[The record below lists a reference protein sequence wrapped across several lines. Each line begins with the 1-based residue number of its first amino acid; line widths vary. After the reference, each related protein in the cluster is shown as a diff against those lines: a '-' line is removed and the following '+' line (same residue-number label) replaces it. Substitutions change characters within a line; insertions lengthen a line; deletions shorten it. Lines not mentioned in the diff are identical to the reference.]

1 MKKFTRRTAA
11 LLCTCALV
19 AETFGSTYASEI
31 LTQGTETVET
41 GTIEE
46 ESEIEVTATET
57 EETAETEEATT
68 ETEETTQATETE
80 ATEEVTETTED
91 TEVTE
96 TTEEVT
102 ETTEETETEEMT
114 EVTELTETTEEVT
127 ESIAETTESTEEFN
141 EDLNDP
147 DYLKILE
154 REENGE
160 VSSDIKYATG
170 IIHNSKFKNY
180 KKIDGIDVSKWQGD
194 IDWSSVK
201 DDDMKFAIVRL
212 GYRGSANGTLV
223 TDNYFE
229 ANIKGAKKAG
239 LGVGIYFFTQAITT
253 SEAEEEAEYVI
264 EKLSS
269 YNGYVSWPIYIDM
282 ETLSNSRLDNA
293 GLTSDQKTKI
303 CAAFCKKI
311 EEAGYSAG
319 VYSNGWYLNTQMD
332 AESLAANYDIWL
344 ANYTTQTSYSGTY
357 NMWQYTSTGS
367 VSGISGNVDM
377 NVAYVP
383 TKSVKPSGLVQ
394 TESTTNGIAISW
406 ERVTG
411 AEGYKV
417 YCYDTDGNEVTSKKV
432 TNNSCNFEGLEAE
445 SKYTCQ
451 VKAYWRPYWTDDTET
466 VIYGSKS
473 DTYEVY
479 TYIKPGQV
487 QNLTATSQK
496 VSSVSLSWKKLK
508 GATAYQ
514 VYQYDESAGKYVKI
528 ADEITKTT
536 YKAIDL
542 TAGTSYKFKVRGY
555 NKMNSSKKN
564 YGKYSAVLTV
574 YTAPEQV
581 KKVTFVEAGS
591 DYISLSWK
599 KQSDVSGY
607 RVYQYDTKGNL
618 LKKYD
623 TTKNKYSCTSVTAGT
638 TYRYQVRSFIE
649 QSDGTKLL
657 GEFSDTLELKTAP
670 GKTTKLSQSAAST
683 SSATITWKK
692 VTGTQKYR
700 VYLYD
705 ENTKKYKKAADTT
718 ATSYKLTGL
727 TAGKKYKVRVRAYNK
742 NGSVTQWGENSTT
755 LTVAVKPDKAKKLTQ
770 KSATED
776 SITVSFGKVK
786 NADSY
791 RIYLYDA
798 DGKQIKKADTT
809 KTTYTFK
816 KLTSGTYQFAV
827 KACAKSDSY
836 TAWGA
841 CTQKV
846 SINTKPGKVEALKQT
861 KASVDTATISWSK
874 VSGAKGYGVYL
885 YNEAKGKYE
894 KAATTSST
902 TYKLKK
908 LTTGTTYKVRVR
920 AYLKNGKTTVWGSY
934 TTLKVVTK
942 PGMVKKLKQSAV
954 TEDSITVSWKKV
966 NNVDGYKIYCYDAD
980 GTLVKSKK
988 TTDTEETF
996 EKLSA
1001 GTYTFK
1007 VRAYKKAGSYTAY
1020 GAMSEVI
1027 ESSIE

>member
-11 LLCTCALV
+11 LLCTCVLV

-201 DDDMKFAIVRL
+201 DDGMKFAIVRL
-212 GYRGSANGTLV
+212 GYRGSANGTLM

-357 NMWQYTSTGS
+357 NMWQYSSTGS

-383 TKSVKPSGLVQ
+383 TKPEKPSGLSQ
-394 TESTTNGIAISW
+394 TASTTDSITLSW
-406 ERVTG
+406 TSVTN
-411 AEGYKV
+411 ADGYRV
-417 YCYDTDGNEVTSKKV
+417 YCYDTDGNEVASKKV
-432 TNNSCNFEGLEAE
+432 TTNSYTFKNLDTGT
-445 SKYTCQ
+445 KYTCR
-451 VKAYWRPYWTDDTET
+451 VKAYWTESDDSLT
-466 VIYGSKS
+466 YGSKS
-473 DTYEVY
+473 DAYEVY
-479 TYIKPGQV
+479 TTPGQV
-487 QNLTATSQK
+487 KNLTATSQK
-496 VSSVSLSWKKLK
+496 VSSISLSWKKLK

-555 NKMNSSKKN
+555 NKINSNKKN

-581 KKVTFVEAGS
+581 KKATFVEAGS

-623 TTKNKYSCTSVTAGT
+623 TTKNKYSCTSVIAGT

-755 LTVAVKPDKAKKLTQ
+755 LIVAVKPDKAKKLTQ

>member
-11 LLCTCALV
+11 LLCTCILAT
-19 AETFGSTYASEI
+19 ETFGSTYASEI
-31 LTQGTETVET
+31 LTQGTETAET
-41 GTIEE
+41 EVIEE
-46 ESEIEVTATET
+46 ESEIEVAATETEEAAETEVTATET
-57 EETAETEEATT
+57 EEAAT
-68 ETEETTQATETE
+68 ETEETTQAAE
-80 ATEEVTETTED
+80 ATEEVTEST
-91 TEVTE
+91 
-96 TTEEVT
+96 EVT

-114 EVTELTETTEEVT
+114 EVTELTEATEEVT
-127 ESIAETTESTEEFN
+127 ESIVEATESTEEFN

-201 DDDMKFAIVRL
+201 DDGMKFAIVRL

-357 NMWQYTSTGS
+357 NMWQYSSTGS

-383 TKSVKPSGLVQ
+383 TKPEKPSGLSQ
-394 TESTTNGIAISW
+394 TAGTTDSITLSW
-406 ERVTG
+406 TSVTN
-411 AEGYKV
+411 ADGYRV
-417 YCYDTDGNEVTSKKV
+417 YCYDTDGNEVASKKV
-432 TNNSCNFEGLEAE
+432 TTNSYTFENLETGT
-445 SKYTCQ
+445 KYTCR
-451 VKAYWRPYWTDDTET
+451 VKAYWTESDDSLT
-466 VIYGSKS
+466 YGSKS
-473 DTYEVY
+473 DAYEVY
-479 TYIKPGQV
+479 TTPGQV
-487 QNLTATSQK
+487 KELAATSQK
-496 VSSVSLSWKKLK
+496 ISSVSLSWKKLK

-514 VYQYDESAGKYVKI
+514 VYQYDETTGKYVKI
-528 ADEITKTT
+528 ADELTKTT

-555 NKMNSSKKN
+555 NQLNSSKKN

-574 YTAPEQV
+574 YTAPAQV

-599 KQSDVSGY
+599 KQSGISGY

-649 QSDGTKLL
+649 QADGTKLM

-683 SSATITWKK
+683 SSVTISWKK
-692 VTGTQKYR
+692 VTGTEKYR
-700 VYLYD
+700 IYLYD
-705 ENTKKYKKAADTT
+705 ETAKKYKKVADTT
-718 ATSYKLTGL
+718 AASYKLTKL
-727 TAGKKYKVRVRAYNK
+727 TAGKKYKIRVRAYNK
-742 NGSVTQWGENSTT
+742 NGSVTQWGENSST
-755 LTVAVKPDKAKKLTQ
+755 LTVAVKPDKAKKLAQ

-776 SITVSFGKVK
+776 SITVSFSKVK

-809 KTTYTFK
+809 KTTYIFK
-816 KLTSGTYQFAV
+816 KLESGNYQFAV
-827 KACAKSDSY
+827 KACTKSGSY
-836 TAWGA
+836 TAWGV
-841 CTQKV
+841 CTKKTA
-846 SINTKPGKVEALKQT
+846 INTKPGKVKNLKQT
-861 KASVDTATISWSK
+861 KASVDTVTISWK
-874 VSGAKGYGVYL
+874 KTAGVKGYGVYL
-885 YNEAKGKYE
+885 YNDAKDKYE
-894 KAATTSST
+894 KVATTSST

-908 LTTGTTYKVRVR
+908 LETGINYKIRVR

-934 TTLKVVTK
+934 TTLNVVTK
-942 PGMVKKLKQSAV
+942 PGVVKKLKQSAV
-954 TEDSITVSWKKV
+954 TENSIKVSWKKT

-980 GTLVKSKK
+980 GKLVKAKK
-988 TTDTEETF
+988 TTKTKETF
-996 EKLSA
+996 DKLSA
-1001 GTYTFK
+1001 GTYTVK

-1020 GAMSEVI
+1020 GTMSEAVEI
-1027 ESSIE
+1027 SIE

>member
-11 LLCTCALV
+11 LLCACIMV

-31 LTQGTETVET
+31 LTQGTETAET
-41 GTIEE
+41 EVIEE
-46 ESEIEVTATET
+46 ESESEVAATETEEAAETEVTATET
-57 EETAETEEATT
+57 EEAAT
-68 ETEETTQATETE
+68 ETEETTQAAE
-80 ATEEVTETTED
+80 ATEEVTEST
-91 TEVTE
+91 
-96 TTEEVT
+96 EVT

-114 EVTELTETTEEVT
+114 EVTELTEATEEVT
-127 ESIAETTESTEEFN
+127 ESIVEATESTEEFN

-201 DDDMKFAIVRL
+201 DDGMKFAIVRL

-383 TKSVKPSGLVQ
+383 TKPEKPSGLSQ
-394 TESTTNGIAISW
+394 TASTTESITLSWTSVTNAD
-406 ERVTG
+406 
-411 AEGYKV
+411 GYRV
-417 YCYDTDGNEVTSKKV
+417 YCYDTDGNEVASKKV
-432 TNNSCNFEGLEAE
+432 TTNSYTFENLDAGT
-445 SKYTCQ
+445 KYNCR
-451 VKAYWRPYWTDDTET
+451 VKAYWTESDDSLT
-466 VIYGSKS
+466 YGSKS
-473 DTYEVY
+473 DAYEVY
-479 TYIKPGQV
+479 TTPGQV
-487 QNLTATSQK
+487 KNLTATSQK
-496 VSSVSLSWKKLK
+496 VSSISLSWKKLK

-599 KQSDVSGY
+599 KQSGVSGY

-638 TYRYQVRSFIE
+638 TYRYQVRSFIK

-683 SSATITWKK
+683 SSVTISWKK

-705 ENTKKYKKAADTT
+705 ETTGKYKKAADTT
-718 ATSYKLTGL
+718 TTSYKLTGL
-727 TAGKKYKVRVRAYNK
+727 IAGKKYKVRVRAYNK
-742 NGSVTQWGENSTT
+742 NGSVTQWGENSST

-798 DGKQIKKADTT
+798 DGKQIKKVNTT

-846 SINTKPGKVEALKQT
+846 SINTKPGKTKNLKQT
-861 KASVDTATISWSK
+861 KASVSTATISWSK

-885 YNEAKGKYE
+885 YNETKGKYE
-894 KAATTSST
+894 KVATTAST

-942 PGMVKKLKQSAV
+942 PGAVKKLKQSKV
-954 TEDSITVSWKKV
+954 TENSITVSWKKA

-980 GTLVKSKK
+980 GKLVKAKK
-988 TTDTEETF
+988 TTKTKETF
-996 EKLSA
+996 DKLSA
-1001 GTYTFK
+1001 GTYTVK

-1020 GAMSEVI
+1020 GTMSEAVEI
-1027 ESSIE
+1027 SIE

>member
-11 LLCTCALV
+11 LLCTCILAT
-19 AETFGSTYASEI
+19 ETFGSTYASEI
-31 LTQGTETVET
+31 LTQGTETAET
-41 GTIEE
+41 EVIEE
-46 ESEIEVTATET
+46 ESEIEVAATETEEAAETEVTATET
-57 EETAETEEATT
+57 EEAAT
-68 ETEETTQATETE
+68 ETEETTQAAE
-80 ATEEVTETTED
+80 ATEEVTEST
-91 TEVTE
+91 
-96 TTEEVT
+96 EVT

-114 EVTELTETTEEVT
+114 EVTELTEATEEVT
-127 ESIAETTESTEEFN
+127 ESIVEATESTEEFN

-201 DDDMKFAIVRL
+201 DDGMKFAIVRL

-357 NMWQYTSTGS
+357 NMWQYSSTGS

-383 TKSVKPSGLVQ
+383 TKPEKPSGLSQ
-394 TESTTNGIAISW
+394 TAGTTDSITLSW
-406 ERVTG
+406 TSVTN
-411 AEGYKV
+411 ADGYRV
-417 YCYDTDGNEVTSKKV
+417 YCYDTDGNEVASKKV
-432 TNNSCNFEGLEAE
+432 TTNSYTFENLETGT
-445 SKYTCQ
+445 KYTCR
-451 VKAYWRPYWTDDTET
+451 VKAYWTESDDSLT
-466 VIYGSKS
+466 YGSKS
-473 DTYEVY
+473 DAYEVY
-479 TYIKPGQV
+479 TTPGQV
-487 QNLTATSQK
+487 KNLTATSQK
-496 VSSVSLSWKKLK
+496 VSSISLSWKKLK

-555 NKMNSSKKN
+555 NKINSSKN
-564 YGKYSAVLTV
+564 YGKYSEVLTV

-599 KQSDVSGY
+599 KQSGVSGY

-705 ENTKKYKKAADTT
+705 ETTGKYKKAADTT
-718 ATSYKLTGL
+718 TTSYKLTGL

-742 NGSVTQWGENSTT
+742 NGSVTQWGENSST

-770 KSATED
+770 KSVTED
-776 SITVSFGKVK
+776 TITVSFGKVK

-798 DGKQIKKADTT
+798 DGKQIKKVNTT

-846 SINTKPGKVEALKQT
+846 SINTKPGKTKNLKQT
-861 KASVDTATISWSK
+861 KASVSTATISWSK

-885 YNEAKGKYE
+885 YNETKGKYE
-894 KAATTSST
+894 KVATTAST

-942 PGMVKKLKQSAV
+942 PGAVKKLKQSKV
-954 TEDSITVSWKKV
+954 TENSITVSWKKA

-980 GTLVKSKK
+980 GKLVKAKK
-988 TTDTEETF
+988 TTKTKETF
-996 EKLSA
+996 DKLSA
-1001 GTYTFK
+1001 GTYTVK

-1020 GAMSEVI
+1020 GTMSEAVEI
-1027 ESSIE
+1027 SIE

>member
-11 LLCTCALV
+11 LLCTCVLV

-80 ATEEVTETTED
+80 AMEEVTETTED

-201 DDDMKFAIVRL
+201 DDGMKFAIVRL
-212 GYRGSANGTLV
+212 GYRGSANGTLM

-357 NMWQYTSTGS
+357 NMWQYSSTGS

-487 QNLTATSQK
+487 QSLTATSQK
-496 VSSVSLSWKKLK
+496 VSSISLSWKKLK

-555 NKMNSSKKN
+555 NTLNSSKN

-894 KAATTSST
+894 KVATTSST